1 MTVIDELV
9 DANRHFETVF
19 NYGHLPR
26 RPSREVAVL
35 TCIDA
40 RVDLYALLGLKP
52 GEANLVRTAG
62 GRAADAVRSLV
73 VATTLLGIREI
84 AVVHHTDCGLVAFTN
99 EDIRAKLAA
108 DVGPEAAAAAE
119 HVDFLPIT
127 DLDASV
133 LEDITLLRTTP
144 MIAEDIDIRGF
155 VYHVESG
162 HLREIIVEDQPVNP
176 SMNPT

>member
-1 MTVIDELV
+1 MGVIDELV
-9 DANRHFETVF
+9 AANREFETRF

-52 GEANLVRTAG
+52 GEANLIRTAG
-62 GRAADAVRSLV
+62 GRAGDAIRSLV

-84 AVVHHTDCGLVAFTN
+84 AVLHHTDCGLVSFGN
-99 EDIRAKLAA
+99 EEIRQRLAEE
-108 DVGPEAAAAAE
+108 VGPEAGAAAQE
-119 HVDFLPIT
+119 MDFLPIS

-133 LEDITLLRTTP
+133 SEDIALIRACP
-144 MIAEDIDIRGF
+144 MIPDEIVVRGF
-155 VYHVESG
+155 VYHVENG
-162 HLREIIVEDQPVNP
+162 HLREIA
-176 SMNPT
+176 